1 MRILTYEAVDQL
13 LTNRKSNKDL
23 YIQRSTPFLR
33 ELGLKMQLVKL
44 DPTCALSLPA
54 VTEELKSTKWDES
67 VGPKIHQ
74 MFRIT
79 RAAAADRR
87 LWVTLTH
94 DHFYSHTRDRWI
106 TRNKLVGDDTIRD
119 RFFFE
124 TPSKKRNCIGML
136 WWTCERL
143 YDPVHEDPYHY
154 AKPILS
160 VQRLTSDLFE
170 RPSWSDNKEV
180 TLGALDAITD
190 VFGDLATLNTELF
203 RDCMEVMGFLIGQLP
218 PDILG
223 RTAFSEVF
231 IRELLKFGEQSGHLS

>member
-23 YIQRSTPFLR
+23 YLNRVSPFLN
-33 ELGLKMQLVKL
+33 ELGLTMQLVKL
-44 DPTCALSLPA
+44 EPTCPLSLPA
-54 VTEELKSTKWDES
+54 VTNELKSTEWDML

-94 DHFYSHTRDRWI
+94 DHFYPQVRERWI
-106 TRNKLVGDDTIRD
+106 TRNRLVGDDTIKD

-124 TPSKKRNCIGML
+124 TPSKKRNGIGML

-143 YDPVHEDPYHY
+143 YDPLHEDPYHY
-154 AKPILS
+154 AKPVLS
-160 VQRLTSDLFE
+160 VQRLTADLFE
-170 RPSWSDNKEV
+170 RPSWSDNKDV
-180 TLGALDAITD
+180 TLGALDAITE
-190 VFGDLATLNTELF
+190 VFGDLETLNTELF
-203 RDCMEVMGFLIGQLP
+203 RKCLEVMGFLIGQLP

-223 RTAFSEVF
+223 RAIFSELFV
-231 IRELLKFGEQSGHLS
+231 RELLKFSEQTSHLS